1 MSTQTDPDRA
11 ELAHTKP
18 GCSNLLVQTY
28 LDAYAYS
35 AAYPRSCTEAKVVQE
50 EARDMIISADTAPAD

>member
-1 MSTQTDPDRA
+1 MSMQTDPDRA

-28 LDAYAYS
+28 LDVYAYS
-35 AAYPRSCTEAKVVQE
+35 AAYPRSCREAKVVQG
-50 EARDMIISADTAPAD
+50 AA